1 MAENRD
7 HRSGI
12 HLLGSS
18 NGGPELLIDLIENAG
33 VGLESSCAGNGTCG
47 KCRVRIISGKC
58 LPPGKEE
65 LEFLSAR
72 DLDSSIR
79 LACYCQ
85 VQGEVTIAAEIHDG
99 DHRILEQG
107 KLADLDVE
115 AEISKLFLPEMPC
128 YQKASLLEDILQ
140 QLGIDHPIPGSIDA
154 LRFLSSGSGNEAT
167 AIMAQERLI
176 GLEDGDTT
184 GEAYGVAVDIGTTT
198 VVASL
203 HRLNDGCELAVAS
216 ALNPQTQHGL
226 DVLSRVQYAARDLNH
241 LTRLSHLIIDCLN
254 ELIADLCRQSG
265 IDKRYIYII
274 AAAGNTVMLHL
285 LLEVNPT
292 SLGRAPYRPV
302 FRAGQ
307 LLAAK
312 QLGFTISPFGILY
325 CLPSVSGFV
334 GADIVAGIIASQL
347 DEEEDIVLFLDL
359 GTNGEMVLGKEGR
372 LMACSTAA
380 GPALEGMNIE
390 CGMLAARGAVEDV
403 WVQDKALRW
412 KTIDQVPPLGLCGS
426 GLLDMV
432 ASMLKCALINSSGRI
447 TDRQRIEELY
457 PLLPLAAQIDEI
469 DGKRRYWL
477 VPPAAG
483 SCPNGIYISQA
494 DIRQVQ
500 LAKSAIITG
509 INALLTENGL
519 DAEQV
524 QKVYL
529 AGAFGAYLKSDTLIR
544 LGFFPEIWRDRIAFA
559 GNTSRSGAVMAL
571 LSRSVRSRMEQTAGR
586 VAYIELESC
595 PGFEREFVK
604 NMGFP
609 ETGKVLTANER
620 RCGLSI

>member
-1 MAENRD
+1 LFENRD
-7 HRSGI
+7 DRGGVHR
-12 HLLGSS
+12 LGSS
-18 NGGPELLIDLIENAG
+18 NGGLELLIDLIENAG

-65 LEFLSAR
+65 LDFLSAR

-79 LACYCQ
+79 LACYCL
-85 VQGEVTIAAEIHDG
+85 VQGEVTIATEIYDG

-115 AEISKLFLPEMPC
+115 AEISKLFLPEMPGH
-128 YQKASLLEDILQ
+128 QKASLLEDTLQ
-140 QLGIDHPIPGSIDA
+140 HLGIDHPIPGSVDA
-154 LRFLSSGSGNEAT
+154 LRFMGDLSCDGAT
-167 AIMAQERLI
+167 AILVDDRLI
-176 GLEDGDTT
+176 GLEDGDTI

-203 HRLNDGCELAVAS
+203 HRLTDGCELAVAS

-226 DVLSRVQYAARDLNH
+226 DVLSRIQFAAGDSDK
-241 LTRLSHLIIDCLN
+241 LTRLSRIIIDCLN
-254 ELIADLCRQSG
+254 QLIADLCRQSG

-285 LLEVNPT
+285 LLEVNPA
-292 SLGRAPYRPV
+292 SLGRSPYHPV

-307 LLAAK
+307 LMEAR

-347 DEEEDIVLFLDL
+347 DREKETVLFLDL

-390 CGMLAARGAVEDV
+390 CGMRAARGAVEDV
-403 WVQDKALRW
+403 WVQDQAIRW
-412 KTIDQVPPLGLCGS
+412 KTIDQAPPLGLCGS

-432 ASMLKCALINSSGRI
+432 ASMLNCAVINSSGRI
-447 TDRQRIEELY
+447 TSRQRVEELY
-457 PLLPLAAQIDEI
+457 PRLPLAAQIDEI

-477 VPPAAG
+477 VPPATG
-483 SCPNGIYISQA
+483 SCPNGVYISQA

-524 QKVYL
+524 DKVYL
-529 AGAFGAYLKSDTLIR
+529 AGAFGAYLKPDTLIR
-544 LGFFPEIWRDRIAFA
+544 LGFFPGIWRDRITFV

-571 LSRSVRSRMEQTAGR
+571 LSRSVRSRMEQTAQR
-586 VAYIELESC
+586 VAYVELESR

-609 ETGKVLTANER
+609 ETGKA
-620 RCGLSI
+620 